1 MGVKIVAQL
10 EHDQLP
16 SVPVAEVAGIA
27 NRPAIAGGIVRVV
40 PSPAARCEGRFGT
53 SISSPPGA
61 VTYELARGH
70 LPYMPNRARRTA
82 VTASAGPLTST
93 CAAR

>member
-27 NRPAIAGGIVRVV
+27 NRPAIAGGDRPRSAIA
-40 PSPAARCEGRFGT
+40 AARCEGRFGT
-53 SISSPPGA
+53 SIPSPPGA

-70 LPYMPNRARRTA
+70 LPYM
-82 VTASAGPLTST
+82 
-93 CAAR
+93 